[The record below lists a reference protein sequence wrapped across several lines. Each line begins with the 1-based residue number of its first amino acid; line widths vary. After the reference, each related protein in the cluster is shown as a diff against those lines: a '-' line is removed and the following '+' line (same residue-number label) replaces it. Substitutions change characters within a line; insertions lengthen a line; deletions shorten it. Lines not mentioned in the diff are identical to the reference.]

1 MILNLEAVQI
11 QVIRSSLIFSGCLLN
26 SWACF
31 STESRGFIRAPATL
45 FSSHPNASHRLSPR
59 VRNNYNLFATHYE
72 ALKAIFTPSNTI
84 PSCYIGNNSYC
95 SSTRPFGLEQS
106 FSSNQSSVQF
116 AGGTPLI
123 SVGRPEKQKQFT
135 ISTKLTISPTFEPR
149 QNPFRFSLRIHQEV
163 VE

>member
-1 MILNLEAVQI
+1 MIILINLEFIHKI

-31 STESRGFIRAPATL
+31 STESRGFRAPATL

-84 PSCYIGNNSYC
+84 PSCYIGNNSYYVVAL
-95 SSTRPFGLEQS
+95 TRPFGLEHS

-135 ISTKLTISPTFEPR
+135 ISTKLTISPTF
-149 QNPFRFSLRIHQEV
+149 
-163 VE
+163 

>member
-1 MILNLEAVQI
+1 VSFEA
-11 QVIRSSLIFSGCLLN
+11 LK

-31 STESRGFIRAPATL
+31 STESRGFRAPATL

-59 VRNNYNLFATHYE
+59 VREDSHEQLQPFCDALYE
-72 ALKAIFTPSNTI
+72 ALKAILLHLTPFRLVILAII
-84 PSCYIGNNSYC
+84 PIS
-95 SSTRPFGLEQS
+95 SSTRPFGLEHS
-106 FSSNQSSVQF
+106 FSSNQFVCAI

-123 SVGRPEKQKQFT
+123 SVGRSEKQKQF
-135 ISTKLTISPTFEPR
+135 ISSTKLTISPTFEPR